1 MCRQWRESTQAAGRV
16 RVGEWGKS
24 WEFGDGGNLYISVSR
39 SHNIPNAGTVTSC
52 CLRQHTKSNKQSN
65 KQTLFK
71 NIHTVCMHA
80 CQPDKVLTEPADA
93 AAPVLALVLVL
104 VLVLDAAEGGAIS
117 STVSIINY
125 IAYIAHIKKNITP
138 NTCCYLRLSL
148 LAPVLTS
155 ATPKS
160 NPRAKRKQRQNIPS
174 AAYMCTC
181 SGRRGQAHSS
191 TQNKTQILNAKTT
204 KMCTKWSAKNQK
216 VCRTPFYC
224 RDSISSWQMGQ
235 KQSLTNTDIRRRS
248 IPRARRVGRVCIGDW
263 VMRRERKRKRRR
275 SHDICN
281 VIMSQK
287 NKNKNK
293 KMCTLHCYTFIFQ
306 CLVLCH
312 FGAYSKKK
320 TQPPNFLSVVLLFL
334 CPTANTTKIWKTI
347 LIMHG

>member
-1 MCRQWRESTQAAGRV
+1 
-16 RVGEWGKS
+16 
-24 WEFGDGGNLYISVSR
+24 
-39 SHNIPNAGTVTSC
+39 
-52 CLRQHTKSNKQSN
+52 
-65 KQTLFK
+65 
-71 NIHTVCMHA
+71 
-80 CQPDKVLTEPADA
+80 
-93 AAPVLALVLVL
+93 
-104 VLVLDAAEGGAIS
+104 
-117 STVSIINY
+117 
-125 IAYIAHIKKNITP
+125 
-138 NTCCYLRLSL
+138 
-148 LAPVLTS
+148 
-155 ATPKS
+155 
-160 NPRAKRKQRQNIPS
+160 
-174 AAYMCTC
+174 
-181 SGRRGQAHSS
+181 
-191 TQNKTQILNAKTT
+191 
-204 KMCTKWSAKNQK
+204 MCTKWSAKNQK
-216 VCRTPFYC
+216 VCRTPFYW